1 MRRRRLGLLPHLRQQ
16 NMHLLL
22 TPAIPVTQQ
31 THREGLEAIEHLDQ
45 VAGTHFFEDG
55 ILGPHTQ
62 GELEFLDGHVL
73 EPGVFNPPFQTA
85 AGTGGAADAVGDFE
99 EFVTPY
105 FGGVIGFQRA
115 VLRVKVEVVI
125 LEFRPAAGTE
135 IAIFFVSNEGYFC
148 HSYSQD
154 CRVEAECPIGMGR
167 EGGVA
172 HS

>member
-154 CRVEAECPIGMGR
+154 CRVEAEWLLG
-167 EGGVA
+167 
-172 HS
+172 